1 MIVNTFAAAVAGLTL
16 GLIIGVSYM
25 KWTFKS
31 DDETNENNTEDSDNV
46 Q

>member
-1 MIVNTFAAAVAGLTL
+1 MGMNTFAAAVAGLTL

-25 KWTFKS
+25 KWTLKS